1 MAKTEEKV
9 RALES
14 ARKHQENAQKL
25 LASGLN
31 ADALLEL
38 NHAVDI
44 LARAMKTNF
53 CELPPELRDQDQEEE
68 KEPALLDVLKTLEE
82 NTKNLLTQED
92 LDMMHKVR
100 KARNNEAHFSGPA
113 NPEEN
118 YDWVDTACRQM
129 ASLLKDRAPNLLYGP
144 AYEPLAN
151 RIYYVDTVLDG
162 VNRARKV
169 MDETHVLDAAAMRL
183 GQSLELIARVGVF
196 DCMPAL
202 LGAPLDD
209 SLAAMEYE
217 GLFAA
222 EDLQEMRH
230 IQGMR
235 NQAAHASES
244 PLTEQEVR
252 DACNWMEKFAYGPLC
267 DLLQMNYAQ
276 AKEELQQATQQVQK
290 EYEKENRKNMVNAGQ
305 RSLMTVGYW
314 ALTVCLALI
323 GLLTVM
329 FGVVT
334 AATMVIF
341 VLVSTFFS
349 SFTVS
354 RLPQIGEY
362 KKGVQDFLAVASDKL
377 NDFSSTFVVWDVLAF
392 IGIAGTKSYLNSG
405 SSSMSVLGYIC
416 MLIFIIVGVFCGI
429 GMMVKMYKTYKAI
442 RQAAGAIEMQEV
454 TDLDVRYRT
463 PEEMKQDI
471 EKIRTDFVDTQK
483 GHLIMMT
490 VILVVDIV
498 VFLIVW

>member
-14 ARKHQENAQKL
+14 ACKHQENAQKL

-44 LARAMKTNF
+44 LARAMKANF
-53 CELPPELRDQDQEEE
+53 CELPPEWRDQDQEEE

-113 NPEEN
+113 NPDEN

-129 ASLLKDRAPNLLYGP
+129 GSLLKDRAPNLLFGP
-144 AYEPLAN
+144 AYEPLAS
-151 RIYYVDTVLDG
+151 RVYYVDTVLDG

-169 MDETHVLDAAAMRL
+169 MNETHVLDAAAMRL

-196 DCMPAL
+196 DCMPAV
-202 LGAPLDD
+202 LGSPLDD
-209 SLAAMEYE
+209 SLTAMEYE
-217 GLFAA
+217 ELFAA

-230 IQGMR
+230 IQSMR

-252 DACNWMEKFAYGPLC
+252 DACDWMEKFAYGPLC

-290 EYEKENRKNMVNAGQ
+290 KYEQESRKNMVKAGQ
-305 RSLMTVGYW
+305 RSLLTVGYW

-323 GLLTVM
+323 GFLSVM
-329 FGVVT
+329 IGVGT
-334 AATMVIF
+334 AVAMVIF

-349 SFTVS
+349 AFTVS

-362 KKGVQDFLAVASDKL
+362 KKGVQDFLAAASDKIK
-377 NDFSSTFVVWDVLAF
+377 DFALTFAVWDILAF
-392 IGIAGTKSYLNSG
+392 IGYAGVKADIGSG
-405 SSSMSVLGYIC
+405 SSPMSALGFIC
-416 MLIFIIVGVFCGI
+416 MIIFLLVGVIGGI
-429 GMMVKMYKTYKAI
+429 AMMVKMYKTYKAI

-454 TDLDVRYRT
+454 TDLDVKYRT
-463 PEEMKQDI
+463 PEEIKQDI
-471 EKIRTDFVDTQK
+471 EKVRTDFVNTQK
-483 GHLIMMT
+483 GVLIMMA
-490 VILVVDIV
+490 ILLVVDIV
-498 VFLIVW
+498 VFLIV